1 MPVVPSPAA
10 GRLSTPPSGSVTHEE
25 RRHLTVL
32 FADLSGF
39 SALSARLDPEEV
51 REVANLCFGYL
62 NRAIIQEG
70 GTVHK
75 YEGDLVMALFGYP
88 AAHEDDPERALR
100 AAFKMFRLLPD
111 INSSLSFRLR
121 TRTDLGL
128 HVGVNSGTVVVG
140 EVGAEGK
147 TEVTVMGDAVNL
159 GSRLK
164 DMARRGEIMVSEPVF
179 RASRYLFE
187 YEACEPVAVKG
198 IETPVRVFRP
208 LRERDVPEP
217 KRGIQGLHSPL
228 IGREE
233 ELRRLEEAVEALSV
247 GGGGAVF
254 LLGDAGLGKSRLL
267 EELRAWMG
275 EKRQVPVILLEGRC
289 PAYGESVPY
298 LPFLQVLGTV
308 FGIREQDERD
318 RVREKLLARTRELFP
333 DSWAEVA
340 PYLGYLF
347 SVRFEGEL
355 DERVRHLDAKA
366 LRTQIFVGV
375 RKLLST
381 LFRAQP
387 LLLVIED
394 YHWIDR
400 ESLELLEFLF
410 EAPEPFPMLLLA
422 LSRVE
427 KEKEGHKVKERLKEK
442 LKGDFLDIL
451 LQPLS
456 QEAGSQL
463 VHNLLQVSGL
473 PKEFKTKVLAQAE
486 GNPFYLEEIV
496 RALIDSNAIV
506 YQSGV
511 WRLAADFRS
520 FSIPDTVQA
529 VIASRLDCLERD
541 AREVLQTAAVIGRN
555 FYIPVLERLS
565 GLASL
570 MLTLYLAELEEREY
584 VSERQRDPDLEY
596 VFRHPLL
603 QEVTYNGLLK
613 KRRCEL
619 HRKAGETIEGLY
631 RDRLEE
637 FTELLAYQYAQG
649 DDPGKAVAW
658 LARAGQR
665 AVDRYAHDEAIAY
678 YGQLAKVLARDF
690 PGRKAEQSA
699 AQEAIGDAY
708 SMKAEN
714 APALEAYEA
723 MGRTGGGDRLV
734 QARSLKKIA
743 GVYQKQSRYDESFAV
758 LERAEKV
765 LSGELP
771 EEAMERA
778 EIRFMRCWGYQAK
791 GDLDRAI
798 KEGEAGLN
806 AIAAL
811 LRENPSGVDL
821 RKAKRIKAKGLNYMA
836 VTYWNKAEHGLA
848 IEFNEALLKLSEE
861 ISDKIGM
868 GTACGN
874 LGILYHDLGDY
885 SRAVPYY
892 ERSYAISQ
900 AIGDRQQM
908 IRVCGNL
915 GIVHYER
922 GEYDRALEVH
932 QDYLRNTQ
940 EIGARQGEVSAHI
953 NLGLVYFDRGDW
965 PRARE
970 CQMRALAL
978 ADEIGYLKGAGIAS
992 LNLGTLHLET
1002 GDWAEAE
1009 PCLLKAEAVMDEIQ
1023 DKFTMVE
1030 VYTLLA
1036 LLKSKTSRPASL
1048 PDRQALAYLEKAS
1061 ALTREIG
1068 SKYTLPRIH
1077 FVYGALYAAA
1087 GDYPRSEEEFKKSVA
1102 MYSGLAQPKNQADAW
1117 LEYARMLKAAE
1128 GKGAS
1133 LEGRSAEGKGAPLE
1147 GRSEE
1152 AFGKA
1157 RKIYQDLKLAY
1168 KVKEC
1173 Q

>member
-1 MPVVPSPAA
+1 MPLEPRAAA
-10 GRLSTPPSGSVTHEE
+10 GRLSTPPSGGVTREE

-39 SALSARLDPEEV
+39 TALSAKLDPEEV

-62 NRAIIQEG
+62 NRAILREG

-75 YEGDLVMALFGYP
+75 YEGDLVMALFGHP

-100 AAFKMFRLLPD
+100 AAFEMFRLLPE
-111 INSSLSFRLR
+111 INASLSFRLR
-121 TRTDLGL
+121 LRTDLGL
-128 HVGVNSGTVVVG
+128 HVGLNSGTVVVG

-147 TEVTVMGDAVNL
+147 SETTVMGDVVNL

-164 DMARRGEIMVSEPVF
+164 DAAKRGEIMVSEPVF
-179 RASRYLFE
+179 RAARYLFDF
-187 YEACEPVAVKG
+187 EACEPVAVKG
-198 IETPVRVFRP
+198 IGKPVRVFRP
-208 LRERDVPEP
+208 LREKDSPEP
-217 KRGIQGLHSPL
+217 KRGIQGISSPL
-228 IGREE
+228 VGREI
-233 ELRRLEEAVEALSV
+233 ELRQLVEKVEALSR

-254 LLGDAGLGKSRLL
+254 VAGDAGLGKSRLL
-267 EELRAWMG
+267 EELRAGMV
-275 EKRQVPVILLEGRC
+275 KTKTPVILLEGRC
-289 PAYGESVPY
+289 PTYGESVPY
-298 LPFLQVLGTV
+298 LPFLQILGTV
-308 FGIREQDERD
+308 FGIREQDGPD
-318 RVREKLLARTRELFP
+318 RVREKLLARTRDLFP
-333 DSWAEVA
+333 EAWLEVA

-347 SVRFEGEL
+347 SVHFEGEL

-400 ESLELLEFLF
+400 ESLDLLEFLF

-427 KEKEGHKVKERLKEK
+427 KEKEGHKVKERLRGK
-442 LKGDFLDIL
+442 LKGDFLEIL
-451 LQPLS
+451 LEPLS
-456 QEAGSQL
+456 QEAGSRL

-473 PKEFKTKVLAQAE
+473 PEEFKTKVLAQAE

-496 RALIDSNAIV
+496 RALIDSNAIA

-511 WRLAADFRS
+511 WRLAPDFRA

-529 VIASRLDCLERD
+529 VIASRLDRLERD

-584 VSERQRDPDLEY
+584 VRERQRDPDLEY

-603 QEVTYNGLLK
+603 QEVAYNGLLK
-613 KRRCEL
+613 KRRREL
-619 HRKAGETIEGLY
+619 HRKAGQAIEVLY

-649 DDPGKAVAW
+649 DDPEKAADW
-658 LARAGQR
+658 LKRAGKR

-678 YGQLAKVLARDF
+678 YRQLAEVLARDF
-690 PGRKAEQSA
+690 PGRKAEASA

-723 MGRTGGGDRLV
+723 MGRAGEGDRLV
-734 QARSLKKIA
+734 QARSCEKIA
-743 GVYQKQSRYDESFAV
+743 GVYQKQSRYDESFEV
-758 LERAEKV
+758 LERAEKT

-811 LRENPSGVDL
+811 LRESPPGVDL
-821 RKAKRIKAKGLNYMA
+821 RKARRIKAKGLNYMA
-836 VTYWNKAEHGLA
+836 VTYWNKAEHALA
-848 IEFNEALLKLSEE
+848 IEFNQDLLALSEE
-861 ISDKIGM
+861 ISDKLGM

-885 SRAVPYY
+885 PRAVPYY

-908 IRVCGNL
+908 IRVSGNL

-922 GEYDRALEVH
+922 GEYDRALELN
-932 QDYLRNTQ
+932 QDYLRNTV

-953 NLGLVYFDRGDW
+953 NLGLVYLDRGDW

-978 ADEIGYLKGAGIAS
+978 ADEIGYPKGAGIAS
-992 LNLGTLHLET
+992 LNLGTLSLET

-1009 PCLLKAEAVMDEIQ
+1009 RFLQKAEAVMNEVQ
-1023 DKFTMVE
+1023 DKFTVVE
-1030 VYTLLA
+1030 VYSLLA
-1036 LLKSKTSRPASL
+1036 LLKCKTSGPTSE

-1077 FVYGALYAAA
+1077 CTYGAVYAAA
-1087 GDYPRSEEEFKKSVA
+1087 GDFPRSEEEFKKAVA

-1117 LEYARMLKAAE
+1117 LEYARMLKQAE

-1133 LEGRSAEGKGAPLE
+1133 LQ

-1157 RKIYQDLKLAY
+1157 REIYQGLNLPH